1 MTVKSH
7 YIYCFTLVVFL
18 LCCASASTGA
28 NTVLYS
34 SHRTVGAEFT
44 GVYRHLRASVAKE
57 DDEYEERAISNLS
70 KVKELTQKGSKNL
83 KKLTDAA
90 KTKLNQHV
98 TDLRFV
104 KLDKVKSNFF
114 GSSQFEKWAASVTK
128 AYKNNPDAADV
139 AMVTALVSHYGDDG
153 LAAMLTTAKQV
164 IGTKTTATR
173 LENVQLNIWMAE
185 GRNVDNVYNLLKL
198 DEAGGNLLK
207 KPELGAWISYTTKLD
222 KDPYDLLLFKLKPRY
237 DDAGLANML
246 VLAKNDPATRTIAE
260 KLETLQLE
268 KWFKQK
274 KSMIDVFKFL
284 KLNEE
289 GSTLLKSPALSTWVA
304 YAKMLNKDPDELLF
318 LAIKQT
324 GFDDAALAR
333 MIGTAKQD
341 VNTGA
346 IAAKME
352 ELQINKWSTADK
364 TGDDIFQLLGLKK
377 EGNGVFESPVWG
389 TWVSYLNKHEVDAD
403 EVMFTVLRAQY
414 GDERLTKLVAKAS
427 EVTST
432 KEIAAKLQ
440 MDVWHM
446 HGQTSDEVFKILKLN
461 KMGDKVFESTELRT
475 WVAYVRKLSSY
486 KRPNEFLP
494 ITQLEQRYGTAK
506 LARMLARSKERTK
519 NAATKGFISDLQ
531 ESQFKRWM
539 LGEKNPTNVSE
550 MLAKSS
556 KLPKGDNAKVNRD
569 YQAYFTANAD

>member
-1 MTVKSH
+1 M
-7 YIYCFTLVVFL
+7 YR
-18 LCCASASTGA
+18 STQI
-28 NTVLYS
+28 TVLLKAS
-34 SHRTVGAEFT
+34 ITDVH
-44 GVYRHLRASVAKE
+44 RHLRASVAE
-57 DDEYEERAISNLS
+57 QDYEERAISNLS

-83 KKLTDAA
+83 KKLAETA

-98 TDLRFV
+98 TDLRFA
-104 KLDKVKSNFF
+104 KLDKVKSNVL

-139 AMVTALVSHYGDDG
+139 AMVTALASHYGDDG
-153 LAAMLTTAKQV
+153 LAAMLATAKQAA
-164 IGTKTTATR
+164 GTKPTATR
-173 LENVQLNIWMAE
+173 LENIQLNIWMAE
-185 GRNVDNVYNLLKL
+185 GRNANNVYNLLKL

-222 KDPYDLLLFKLKPRY
+222 KNPYDLLLFKLKPRY
-237 DDAGLANML
+237 DDAGLASML
-246 VLAKNDPATRTIAE
+246 VHAKNDPATRAIAE

-274 KSMIDVFKFL
+274 KSIIDVFKFL

-333 MIGTAKQD
+333 MIGSAKQD

-346 IAAKME
+346 IATKME
-352 ELQINKWSTADK
+352 ELQISKWSTADK
-364 TGDDIFQLLGLKK
+364 SGDDIFQLLGLKK
-377 EGNGVFESPVWG
+377 AGNGVFESPVWS
-389 TWVSYLNKHEVDAD
+389 TWVAYLNKHEVDAD
-403 EVMFTVLRAQY
+403 QVMFTVLRAQY

-427 EVTST
+427 EVAST

-440 MDVWHM
+440 LDVWHM
-446 HGQTSDEVFKILKLN
+446 NGQTSDEVFKILKLD
-461 KMGDKVFESTELRT
+461 KMGDKVFESPELKT
-475 WVAYVRKLSSY
+475 WVTYVRKLNSY
-486 KRPNEFLP
+486 ARPNEFSA
-494 ITQLEQRYGTAK
+494 ITQLEQRFGTAK
-506 LARMLARSKERTK
+506 LARMLAKSKERAT
-519 NAATKGFISDLQ
+519 NAATKGFLSDLQ

-539 LGEKNPTNVSE
+539 VGGVDPADVSGV
-550 MLAKSS
+550 LAKSS
-556 KLPKGDNAKVNRD
+556 IFSKKDNEKVLRD